1 MIRGLFIYILSF
13 LYVFAFKKKD
23 IFEIYLWNYFV
34 CIYSKKNHMKKLIL
48 SAGIVFSLL
57 ASEVK
62 AQQEYKIVT
71 VIESIVPMG
80 MGRSR
85 IVENSGKVNI
95 DDLTNQR
102 DGNKSKQGEVDRE
115 EVKEAGENMK
125 ETKLVNFFNL
135 GGINFGNIASNDAVI
150 AAKMNDMIKQGWSVA
165 YITSGVESNA
175 GKDDGQG
182 IFITRIFFVRPTK

>member
-1 MIRGLFIYILSF
+1 MKSIYEIILF
-13 LYVFAFKKKD
+13 VFTV
-23 IFEIYLWNYFV
+23 N
-34 CIYSKKNHMKKLIL
+34 KNHMKKLIL

-182 IFITRIFFVRPTK
+182 IFITRIFFVRPAK